1 MAQDVDPPP
10 SYSIPPSNMAC
21 VLQKAFDTVDHHIM
35 LKTLEHGVP
44 KGSIVASLLFLTYIN
59 YLHPTVK

>member
-10 SYSIPPSNMAC
+10 SSPIPPSNLAC
-21 VLQKAFDTVDHHIM
+21 VLQKAFDTVDHHIL
-35 LKTLEHGVP
+35 LKTLDHGVP
-44 KGSIVASLLFLTYIN
+44 KGSIVVSLLFLIYIN